1 MSERILVVDDDKAI
15 ADTLVR
21 HFATSGFQ
29 ARSTGSAEEA
39 LGLLAELEP
48 DLVITDICMPGMD
61 GLDLLDRIRSE
72 TEQIDVVMIT
82 AHEDMPTAIRAMKA
96 GAYDYLVKPLDL
108 DELDLLTERCFRERA
123 LRRRFGHLSRE
134 AAEPYALDQ
143 LVGRDP
149 AMIEIY
155 KMIGVLA
162 ENRTNVL
169 ITGETGTGKEV
180 VARAIHFSSAEGG
193 EPFLAVN
200 CTALP
205 GPLLESELFG
215 HVKGAFTGATAGR
228 RGYFEL
234 AGAGTI
240 FLDEIGD
247 TSPEFQSKLLRVLQQ
262 REFFPVGAE
271 QVRHTNARVLAATQ
285 RPLGN
290 LVRSGDF
297 REDLYFRLK
306 VMEIRVPP
314 LRERQ
319 GDIPLL
325 TEHLIGKISQDLHKD
340 TPVVSEEAL
349 ARLHAYPWPGNVRE
363 LENTLTRAM
372 VLARGLAITPQHLNL
387 EANLPLDQA
396 AEDTHVGETLASAER
411 AQVQRTLTRTKG
423 NKRQAARILEISR
436 SRLDRL
442 IAKYGIVVPDRGQGS
457 PDL

>member
-1 MSERILVVDDDKAI
+1 MSERILIVDDDKAI

-21 HFATSGFQ
+21 HFVASGFQ
-29 ARSTGSAEEA
+29 AWSTGSAEEA

-48 DLVITDICMPGMD
+48 GLVVSDICMPGMD
-61 GLDLLDRIRSE
+61 GLDLLDRIRSQ

-123 LRRRFGHLSRE
+123 LRRRVGHLSKE
-134 AAEPYALDQ
+134 AAEPYTLDR

-162 ENRTNVL
+162 ENRTNAL

-180 VARAIHFSSAEGG
+180 VARAIHFNSPEGG

-215 HVKGAFTGATAGR
+215 HVKGAFTGATGSR

-240 FLDEIGD
+240 FLDEIGN
-247 TSPEFQSKLLRVLQQ
+247 TGVEFQSKLLRILQQ

-271 QVRHTNARVLAATQ
+271 QVRHTSARVIAATQ
-285 RPLGN
+285 RPLED

-314 LRERQ
+314 LRERR

-325 TEHLIGKISQDLHKD
+325 TEHLLGKISQNLHKD
-340 TPVVSEEAL
+340 MPVVSDEAL
-349 ARLHAYPWPGNVRE
+349 ACLDAYEWPGNVRE

-372 VLARGLAITPQHLNL
+372 VLARGLAITPQHLKL
-387 EANLPLDQA
+387 EANVLLDDGGEEPPL
-396 AEDTHVGETLASAER
+396 GETLADAER
-411 AQVQRTLTRTKG
+411 AQVQRALVRTKG
-423 NKRQAARILEISR
+423 NKRQAARSLEVSR

-442 IAKYGIVVPDRGQGS
+442 IAKYGIVVSDRGRGS